1 MLNTLKNENHCYQL
15 RAKGTVLVIAMILKI
30 SSMLKLTQLGESQ
43 YEESSSQVSKSV
55 ELARNP
61 II

>member
-1 MLNTLKNENHCYQL
+1 
-15 RAKGTVLVIAMILKI
+15 MILKI
-30 SSMLKLTQLGESQ
+30 SSMLKLTQLGENQ
-43 YEESSSQVSKSV
+43 YEKSASQVSKSV